1 MASNRYCII
10 MAGGIGSRFWPL
22 SNTESPKQFLDLLG
36 IGKTFLQSTFDRFNR
51 IIPTENIFVV
61 TNDIYKDL
69 VLEQLPMLSEDQVLL
84 EPLRRKTAPCI
95 AYASYKLLNID
106 PNANIV
112 VTPADHLIVNEDEF
126 LRAIESSLKFTEKQD
141 VLMTLGITPN
151 RPETGYGYIQ
161 VNHNEAVKGYA
172 STFKVKTF
180 TEKPNLDIAKVF
192 VESGEFV
199 WNSGIF
205 VWSLKSI
212 LKALSTHLPEIDSLF
227 RDGVG
232 IYNSPKEKEFIA
244 RVYSLCRS
252 ISIDYGIMENAS
264 NVYVKCADFGWS
276 DVGTWSS
283 LFNNSGK
290 DESRN
295 VKVGGNILT
304 YRTSG
309 CIIEN
314 KTNRP
319 IIVEGLKDY
328 LVIQTENATLIINR
342 DKEHEIKNYA
352 ADAEMLLKAKA
363 TI

>member
-22 SNTESPKQFLDLLG
+22 SNTASPKQFLDLLG
-36 IGKTFLQSTFDRFNR
+36 IGRTFLQSTYDRFSR

-69 VLEQLPMLSEDQVLL
+69 VMQQLPLLTEDQILL

-106 PNANIV
+106 PDANIV
-112 VTPADHLIVNEDEF
+112 VTPADHLILNESEF
-126 LRAIESSLKFTEKQD
+126 LMAIESALSITEKQD
-141 VLMTLGITPN
+141 ILMTLGITPN

-161 VNHNEAVKGYA
+161 INHNEAVKGHP
-172 STFKVKTF
+172 STYRVKTF
-180 TEKPNLDIAKVF
+180 TEKPNHDIAKVF
-192 VESGEFV
+192 VDSGEFV

-205 VWSLKSI
+205 IWSLKSI

-232 IYNSPKEKEFIA
+232 IYNSPQEEEFIA
-244 RVYSLCRS
+244 KVYSLCRS
-252 ISIDYGIMENAS
+252 VSIDYGIMESAS
-264 NVYVKCADFGWS
+264 NVYVRCADFGWS

-283 LFNNSGK
+283 LFNNSPK
-290 DESRN
+290 DMANN
-295 VKVGGNILT
+295 VKVGEKILT

-314 KTNRP
+314 KTSRP

-328 LVIQTENATLIINR
+328 LVIQTDDATMIINK

-352 ADAEMLLKAKA
+352 ADVELVNGYTA
-363 TI
+363 

>member
-22 SNTESPKQFLDLLG
+22 SNTDNPKQFLDLLG
-36 IGKTFLQSTFDRFNR
+36 IGRTFLQSTYDRFSR
-51 IIPTENIFVV
+51 IIPTENIYVV

-69 VLEQLPMLSEDQVLL
+69 VMQQLPLLTEDQILL

-106 PNANIV
+106 PDANIV
-112 VTPADHLIVNEDEF
+112 VTPADHLILNESEF
-126 LRAIESSLKFTEKQD
+126 LMAIESAFSITEKQD
-141 VLMTLGITPN
+141 ILMTLGITPN

-161 VNHNEAVKGYA
+161 INHNEAVKGHT

-192 VESGEFV
+192 VDSGEFV

-205 VWSLKSI
+205 IWSLKSI

-232 IYNSPKEKEFIA
+232 IYNSPQEAEFIA
-244 RVYSLCRS
+244 KVYSLCRS
-252 ISIDYGIMENAS
+252 VSIDYGIMESAS
-264 NVYVKCADFGWS
+264 NVYVRCADFGWS

-283 LFNNSGK
+283 LFNNSPK
-290 DESRN
+290 DMANN
-295 VKVGGNILT
+295 VKVGEKILT

-314 KTNRP
+314 KTSRP

-328 LVIQTENATLIINR
+328 LVIQTDDATMIINK

-352 ADAEMLLKAKA
+352 ADVESAN
-363 TI
+363 IFSI

>member
-1 MASNRYCII
+1 

-22 SNTESPKQFLDLLG
+22 SNTDNPKQFLDLLG
-36 IGKTFLQSTFDRFNR
+36 IGRTFLQSTYDRFSR
-51 IIPTENIFVV
+51 IIPTENIYVV

-69 VLEQLPMLSEDQVLL
+69 VMQQLPLLTEDQILL

-106 PNANIV
+106 PDANIV
-112 VTPADHLIVNEDEF
+112 VTPADHLILNESEF
-126 LRAIESSLKFTEKQD
+126 LMAIESAFSITEKQD
-141 VLMTLGITPN
+141 ILMTLGITPN

-161 VNHNEAVKGYA
+161 INHNEAVKGHT

-192 VESGEFV
+192 VDSGEFV

-205 VWSLKSI
+205 IWSLKSI

-232 IYNSPKEKEFIA
+232 IYNSPQEAEFIA
-244 RVYSLCRS
+244 KVYSLCRS
-252 ISIDYGIMENAS
+252 VSIDYGIMESAS
-264 NVYVKCADFGWS
+264 NVYVRCADFGWS

-283 LFNNSGK
+283 LFNNSPK
-290 DESRN
+290 DMANN
-295 VKVGGNILT
+295 VKVGEKILT

-314 KTNRP
+314 KTSRP

-328 LVIQTENATLIINR
+328 LVIQTDDATMIINK

-352 ADAEMLLKAKA
+352 ADVESAN
-363 TI
+363 IFSV